1 MKFEGIPKQSA
12 KVENK
17 QPKSEVKK
25 STELYSVTETDDGG
39 FEVVMPGLF
48 NKEKGFILGTSYS
61 RFESRAEAVAAIE
74 VSKEKSRIMFERA
87 SLEKSFTDNFYR
99 IDETE
104 GGRFKVT
111 LPGPRHSE
119 TGHYVGTTTK
129 EFNLWDEAKYF
140 YLQSLEDKSQL
151 AEHPILE
158 IKTSE
163 AEQVSFSDFENFNPK
178 VSPAESPRHI
188 SSAVEKYILQKE
200 KLAGEALGTSTYQ
213 ETIKDEGWQRKIYS
227 FVSTWLVE
235 EGEEVAADLGVEN
248 LDLLTPRQA
257 VALTTRLVIELSKY
271 KWSDTKG
278 GREDDGGIKGH
289 LTAPKK
295 SKADQST
302 TLDLLKEGLANKDND
317 EWEGNGVCRNF
328 ASMTKAVFEALK
340 ANQTKFS
347 RLRNTYCL
355 YDSGMDEFAP
365 KRENK
370 NVEDIGRVGHD
381 WNTFVTI
388 SKNEANATIIDTT
401 WAKRN
406 LDTGEVED
414 LDYTLTRMEPIIHQ
428 IATELPTDAPDK
440 EAQLNHI
447 FSYYQLKM
455 EAPSRTLVPVDELG
469 AEQKSYYKR
478 IAEKNLAGRYDLS
491 QLSENQIIQAGQ
503 QLIIFSETEEQKEEN
518 QFFISRVLDI
528 IKTQEE
534 LPPIPDSLLKVLGE
548 EYQVLAEGSD
558 FTEIETLWRISKQY
572 EEFPFSDILKNYL
585 KDKSL
590 TEYNSQKL
598 IFLDDGLQQLVF
610 EQIKTHPKFEEFM
623 KTSPSFRTRMREVL
637 PELLPNFLPGTN
649 EADAEELKHLI
660 DSSRFRYLF
669 IPPQLNEESVTNFF
683 IKTRETLRNINPE
696 MYKQIADGLDDYELM
711 KRYDALHLQLSGK

>member
-1 MKFEGIPKQSA
+1 MKFEGTPKQSA

-17 QPKSEVKK
+17 QPKSEAKK

-48 NKEKGFILGTSYS
+48 NKEKGFILSTSYS
-61 RFESRAEAVAAIE
+61 RFESRAEAVATIE

-111 LPGPRHSE
+111 LPGLRHSE

-151 AEHPILE
+151 TEHPILE
-158 IKTSE
+158 IKTGE

-188 SSAVEKYILQKE
+188 SPAVEKYILQKE
-200 KLAGEALGTSTYQ
+200 KLAGEAISASTYQ

-227 FVSTWLVE
+227 FVSTWLAE
-235 EGEEVAADLGVEN
+235 EGKEAAADLRVEN

-257 VALTTRLVIELSKY
+257 VDLTTRLVVELSKY
-271 KWSDTKG
+271 KWSDVKG
-278 GREDDGGIKGH
+278 G
-289 LTAPKK
+289 

-355 YDSGMDEFAP
+355 YDNGMDEFAP

-370 NVEDIGRVGHD
+370 NVEDVGRAGHT

-406 LDTGEVED
+406 LDTGEVEG

-428 IATELPTDAPDK
+428 IATELSTDAPDK

-455 EAPSRTLVPVDELG
+455 EVPSRTLVPVDELD
-469 AEQKSYYKR
+469 AEQKDHYKR

-548 EYQVLAEGSD
+548 EYQVLAEDSD
-558 FTEIETLWRISKQY
+558 FTEIETLWRISKQH
-572 EEFPFSDILKNYL
+572 EDFPFSDILKNYL
-585 KDKSL
+585 KDKRL
-590 TEYNSQKL
+590 TEYHSQEL
-598 IFLDDGLQQLVF
+598 IFADDGLQRLVF
-610 EQIKTHPKFEEFM
+610 EKIKTHPKFEEFM
-623 KTSPSFRTRMREVL
+623 ETSPSFRTRMREVL
-637 PELLPNFLPGTN
+637 PELLPNFSPGTN

-660 DSSRFRYLF
+660 DRSRFRYLF

-696 MYKQIADGLDDYELM
+696 IYKQIADGLDDYELM
-711 KRYDALHLQLSGK
+711 KRYDALRLRLSGK